1 MSYKTIVIHLDTG
14 PRCALRVDL
23 AAGLAAAHGSH
34 LVGIAATGRPD
45 VIVTMNS
52 AVPDHVEGVALSAA
66 YLRERA
72 AELARS
78 FERQCVAAGVSSY
91 EARVVDDAALDAVV
105 RHGRCSD
112 LVVVGQTD
120 RRSGPFGVEGVAT
133 DFPQQVLLHSGAPV
147 LLVPCAGAFRHVGR
161 RALVAWKDTRE
172 AARAL
177 RDALPMLRSAE
188 RVVLLEIGEAGTR
201 PSAEGAF
208 DAARAWLASH
218 GVAAD
223 ARFETSAI
231 DIGDELLSRAADLD
245 ADLIVMGG
253 YGRSRVR
260 EWVLGGATRH
270 LLAQMTAPTLMSH

>member
-52 AVPDHVEGVALSAA
+52 AGPDHVEGVALSAA

-105 RHGRCSD
+105 RQDRKS
-112 LVVVGQTD
+112 VV
-120 RRSGPFGVEGVAT
+120 
-133 DFPQQVLLHSGAPV
+133 
-147 LLVPCAGAFRHVGR
+147 
-161 RALVAWKDTRE
+161 
-172 AARAL
+172 
-177 RDALPMLRSAE
+177 
-188 RVVLLEIGEAGTR
+188 
-201 PSAEGAF
+201 
-208 DAARAWLASH
+208 
-218 GVAAD
+218 
-223 ARFETSAI
+223 
-231 DIGDELLSRAADLD
+231 
-245 ADLIVMGG
+245 
-253 YGRSRVR
+253 
-260 EWVLGGATRH
+260 
-270 LLAQMTAPTLMSH
+270 